1 LVFKIRISKKEGEL
15 KKNSE
20 SLLKELETKLDR
32 AEIDSL
38 KDYLDKQLKKIK
50 KIQVNHILFDYI

>member
-1 LVFKIRISKKEGEL
+1 MVFKIRISKKEGEL

-20 SLLKELETKLDR
+20 NLLKELETKLDR